1 MPTHFLDPTDSP
13 RTSLVTE
20 LLFPLPAVRRSPLGI
35 LMWWES
41 RRLVYNV
48 VVGATGV
55 VTLGIVSAIS
65 AIPPGLPGIRPP
77 LVAIL
82 AYGGLANLCYTFGP
96 MVEIALQRLWNH
108 KVLPVGPALFR
119 QGLAFSVGLTLLPV
133 VVVSG
138 GWVVRLA
145 MWLFGGGQP

>member
-1 MPTHFLDPTDSP
+1 MPSDIVETLEPN

-55 VTLGIVSAIS
+55 VTLGIISAIS
-65 AIPPGLPGIRPP
+65 LIPPGLPGIRPP

-82 AYGGLANLCYTFGP
+82 AYGALANICYTFGP

-119 QGLAFSVGLTLLPV
+119 QGLAF
-133 VVVSG
+133 
-138 GWVVRLA
+138 
-145 MWLFGGGQP
+145 

>member
-1 MPTHFLDPTDSP
+1 MPTDILEAPEPT

-48 VVGATGV
+48 VVGVTGV
-55 VTLGIVSAIS
+55 ATLAVISAIS
-65 AIPPGLPGIRPP
+65 LIPPGLPGIRPP

-82 AYGGLANLCYTFGP
+82 AYGALANICYTFGP
-96 MVEIALQRLWNH
+96 MAEVALQQLWKD

-145 MWLFGGGQP
+145 MWLFGSPT

>member
-1 MPTHFLDPTDSP
+1 MPTDILEAPEPT

-48 VVGATGV
+48 VVGVTGV
-55 VTLGIVSAIS
+55 ATLAVISAIS
-65 AIPPGLPGIRPP
+65 LIPPGLPGIRPP

-82 AYGGLANLCYTFGP
+82 AYGALANICYT
-96 MVEIALQRLWNH
+96 LQQLWKD

-145 MWLFGGGQP
+145 MWLFGSPT